1 MMEKEKLW
9 NNSSTIFYFQFQGL
23 ISKIPLIEKSVC
35 NNSNCKI
42 LKKKKKSFSHFSK
55 YCYDA
60 MNVLK
65 RNQRINVQRSFQ

>member
-9 NNSSTIFYFQFQGL
+9 NNSSTIFYFQGL
-23 ISKIPLIEKSVC
+23 ISKIRLIKKSVC

-42 LKKKKKSFSHFSK
+42 LKKKKSFSHFSK